1 MKKRVLFL
9 LSTVLVLSLLIPAFV
24 FGDCLTDIETS
35 LYKDEIEKLVED
47 GIIFGYPDKTFK
59 PEGTISR
66 EELVSILVKALKLEE
81 DKDAGSNFIDVK
93 GTWSEGI
100 VGAVYNKGIMIGK
113 SKTEFGPKDNI
124 TKEEMAVLLLRAFGL
139 EEVSKELKLETE
151 FEDNEV
157 LGLWSKYSVALAFKL
172 ELFNATT
179 NKDGTMSFNPKSF
192 VDRQTVAKLVYELI
206 SNEEVY
212 NERVN
217 TLKLELESTGEN
229 KDVNDD
235 ANKNEANNEKPTY
248 DSIVAK
254 YTNQLSL
261 LESKYSGILDS
272 LMSKAKAE
280 YEQNK
285 DNPDFSVTELY
296 QRYEGIA
303 RGYEVQAD
311 SEVSSV
317 LSQLSSE
324 LTQYGYDTSIVGELQ
339 QQYEAKKE
347 AIEVQP

>member
-9 LSTVLVLSLLIPAFV
+9 LSTVLVLSLLIPTFV

-35 LYKDEIEKLVED
+35 PYKVEIEKLVEE

-93 GTWSEGI
+93 STWSEGI

-157 LGLWSKYSVALAFKL
+157 LGLWSKYSVSLAFKL
-172 ELFNATT
+172 GLFNATT
-179 NKDGTMSFNPKSF
+179 NKDGTMSFNPKLL

-206 SNEEVY
+206 SNEKVY
-212 NERVN
+212 KDRVN
-217 TLKLELESTGEN
+217 TLKLESTGEN
-229 KDVNDD
+229 KDVNDET
-235 ANKNEANNEKPTY
+235 NKNEANNEKRTY

-272 LMSKAKAE
+272 LMSQAKAE

-285 DNPDFSVTELY
+285 DNQDFSVTALY
-296 QRYEGIA
+296 KKYEAIA
-303 RGYEVQAD
+303 REYEVQAD

-347 AIEVQP
+347 AIEVQI